1 MTTGTDDTV
10 INRVRAL
17 GPRIR
22 EHADQLEAERTL
34 PSWLVDKLHQAG
46 VFRALTPATL
56 GGLEMHPVAW
66 MDMVEELSRINGS
79 AGWLAMINSGIGW
92 AGLDPEVAARL
103 LAEQDKPILAGNQT
117 PGGQTTQVEG
127 GWRVTG
133 RWKFTSG
140 CLHSPYITG
149 TCVVLKDGAPVIGPN
164 GPELRNAL
172 FRQSEVTIEDTW
184 DGMGM
189 RGTGSH
195 DLVADDVFVPNERIN
210 HRDAAPRNHAGPLYR
225 SIFMLMG
232 HSAHALGIARSAI
245 EAAIATEAKGYGV
258 LAQLMGRDG
267 AKIALAEAEA
277 IVRAS
282 RCFVWDAIERAY
294 AEATDGPVSA
304 DTTVNLQLSMVHSV
318 HEAARAVDLVF
329 HQAGS
334 RSVFTSNELSRCFR
348 DIHTATQ
355 HIIVFKPNY
364 RTLGE
369 YLFTKDQP
377 DGPQVG
383 PGVFFAR

>member
-1 MTTGTDDTV
+1 MVGEVAVHPAVEHGPFGTWTSSDRWLRQMLVLATTV
-10 INRVRAL
+10 AL
-17 GPRIR
+17 
-22 EHADQLEAERTL
+22 
-34 PSWLVDKLHQAG
+34 
-46 VFRALTPATL
+46 AL
-56 GGLEMHPVAW
+56 AW
-66 MDMVEELSRINGS
+66 QR
-79 AGWLAMINSGIGW
+79 WLAEHSSGRSKPPAMG
-92 AGLDPEVAARL
+92 AAR
-103 LAEQDKPILAGNQT
+103 
-117 PGGQTTQVEG
+117 
-127 GWRVTG
+127 
-133 RWKFTSG
+133 
-140 CLHSPYITG
+140 
-149 TCVVLKDGAPVIGPN
+149 
-164 GPELRNAL
+164 
-172 FRQSEVTIEDTW
+172 
-184 DGMGM
+184 
-189 RGTGSH
+189 
-195 DLVADDVFVPNERIN
+195 
-210 HRDAAPRNHAGPLYR
+210 
-225 SIFMLMG
+225 
-232 HSAHALGIARSAI
+232 
-245 EAAIATEAKGYGV
+245 KGYGV

-294 AEATDGPVSA
+294 AEATEGPVSA

-318 HEAARAVDLVF
+318 HEAARSVDLVF

>member
-1 MTTGTDDTV
+1 MTRSSGDTV
-10 INRVRAL
+10 IDRVRAL
-17 GPRIR
+17 GPRLR
-22 EHADQLEAERTL
+22 DEADQLETERTL
-34 PSWLVDKLHQAG
+34 PPWLVAALYDAG
-46 VFRALTPATL
+46 VFSALIPASL
-56 GGLEMHPVAW
+56 GGLEMHPIAW

-92 AGLDPEVAARL
+92 AGLDPMVAAKL
-103 LAEQDKPILAGNQT
+103 LAEDERPILAGNQT
-117 PGGQTTQVEG
+117 PGGQATQVDG
-127 GWRVTG
+127 GWRVSG

-140 CLHSPYITG
+140 CLHSPFITG
-149 TCVVLKDGAPVIGPN
+149 TCMVIDNGAPVAGAN

-172 FRQSEVTIEDTW
+172 FRQAEIIIEDTW

-195 DLVADDVFVPNERIN
+195 DLVAVDVFVPDERVN
-210 HRDAAPRNHAGPLYR
+210 HRDAAPRHHPRPLYR

-245 EAAIATEAKGYGV
+245 EAAITTEAKGYGL

-294 AEATDGPVSA
+294 AEATEGPVSA